1 MSPLDLRPETRSAL
15 ARGRVLYLAGRYFE
29 AHEAWEEAWRV
40 ETGQVRAL
48 LQGLIQVAAGFVK
61 GLRDARPAGA
71 VKLFEAAEQR
81 LSQFPEVFAGVALGP
96 FRAELATATEA
107 ARRWRDG
114 QARRLEAGAP
124 RLDFISWPSNH
135 A

>member
-1 MSPLDLRPETRSAL
+1 MSPHDLRPETRNAL

-40 ETGQVRAL
+40 ETGPVRSL

-61 GLRDARPAGA
+61 AVRDARPAGT
-71 VKLFEAAEQR
+71 VKLFESAAER
-81 LSQFPEVFAGVALGP
+81 LSPFPEVFAGLALGR
-96 FRAELATATEA
+96 FRADLAAATEA

-114 QARRLEAGAP
+114 SARKFVAGAP
-124 RLDFISWPSNH
+124 RLDLVP
-135 A
+135 